1 MEKIIIY
8 KDEEFWTN
16 KENFEK
22 LYKIGKIKENK
33 LILEPE
39 EVLYL
44 LEKEKIIV
52 KKNNFEIKDL
62 EEFLKIFKEKINYK
76 IFLVI
81 KYLREIGYY
90 FDIQNEKIIIH
101 AKGERNNPI
110 YLCLPLLEFEE
121 LTWDDIL
128 KYLDEAKKIGAK
140 LLLAIIDIENDI
152 VFYEISEIRF

>member
-52 KKNNFEIKDL
+52 KYNNLEIKDL